1 VDTYTAFRMP
11 REETSNP
18 IARWVGPLLKKFNK
32 TTVATVYDGHT
43 VELGQSKGAMGLAVH
58 LTITVPHDVH
68 ASMRQFMGSVEC
80 DLLRGNLEIENT
92 EGQVDLGRLY
102 GTLRARTG
110 GGDLSILSFKGD
122 RAAIQSASGTV
133 QVVDVVAGELEL
145 KTTSGAIQGHS
156 IRSEA
161 MSIEADSGG
170 IALAGVDTRRF
181 SINTG
186 SGDVDLGALLNRT
199 REASIRSLSGDV
211 TLRVG
216 PLAPFD
222 LAARTESGTVKAE
235 STSFAVEQKE
245 KAEATVRRGTGGAD
259 LEVTTTSGSVV
270 LKTR

>member
-1 VDTYTAFRMP
+1 
-11 REETSNP
+11 
-18 IARWVGPLLKKFNK
+18 
-32 TTVATVYDGHT
+32 
-43 VELGQSKGAMGLAVH
+43 
-58 LTITVPHDVH
+58 
-68 ASMRQFMGSVEC
+68 
-80 DLLRGNLEIENT
+80 
-92 EGQVDLGRLY
+92 
-102 GTLRARTG
+102 
-110 GGDLSILSFKGD
+110 
-122 RAAIQSASGTV
+122 
-133 QVVDVVAGELEL
+133 VDVVAGELEL